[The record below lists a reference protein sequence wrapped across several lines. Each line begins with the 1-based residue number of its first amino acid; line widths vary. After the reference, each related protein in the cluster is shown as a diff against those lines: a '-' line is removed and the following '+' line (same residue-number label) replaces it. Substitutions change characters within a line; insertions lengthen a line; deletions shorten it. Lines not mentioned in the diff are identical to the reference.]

1 MAGVRRVRIRLG
13 MRGRDRR
20 FQLRRCGRELAGGLC
35 YVLSLRHDGIA
46 TTARSDK
53 PQISNVR
60 AGACFNQWKL
70 PDGSRAMDKVK
81 MLADRISPILHGH
94 KPEIQGAVLAELLA
108 TWLSGHVCRV
118 IGCKPSFCA
127 VGYSTST

>member
-46 TTARSDK
+46 MTARSDK
-53 PQISNVR
+53 PQIER
-60 AGACFNQWKL
+60 PC
-70 PDGSRAMDKVK
+70 RC
-81 MLADRISPILHGH
+81 
-94 KPEIQGAVLAELLA
+94 VLQSMETA
-108 TWLSGHVCRV
+108 
-118 IGCKPSFCA
+118 
-127 VGYSTST
+127 